1 LLELFSNVRIG
12 LIRNVRFRSAKRTL
26 SASVFKEFCHER
38 AWFDHGDYA

>member
-1 LLELFSNVRIG
+1 MSGLGSLEMSG
-12 LIRNVRFRSAKRTL
+12 FRSAKRTL